1 MRFTLWGITQYR
13 PDMFDSIVLP
23 EQIDKKTLLDTLM
36 QYCGTLYPYHQQ
48 PDYLKQNI
56 TNWFIRKKYSFQRII
71 DALNV
76 DYSPIENYDRIEEH
90 KEIPDI
96 RRTKEGG
103 HKNVEEDKNRKQ
115 QVKSTNNSTDS
126 VSTDN
131 ITNFVDTNK
140 NVVSAGGEQILSGAT
155 ENVFTYQGET
165 EHESGTR
172 VTESRVHGNIGVTT
186 NQQMIEA
193 EVSLRITFDIYV
205 EICSQFERE
214 FLMQVY

>member
-23 EQIDKKTLLDTLM
+23 ESIDKTILLDTLM
-36 QYCGTLYPYHQQ
+36 QYCGTLYPYHQH

-56 TNWFIRKKYSFQRII
+56 TNWFIRKKDSFQKII
-71 DALNV
+71 NAIEAE
-76 DYSPIENYDRIEEH
+76 YSPIENYDRTEQHTET
-90 KEIPDI
+90 PNI

-115 QVKSTNNSTDS
+115 KVTTSTDS
-126 VSTDN
+126 TESVSADN
-131 ITNFVDTNK
+131 ITTFVDTNK
-140 NVVSAGGEQILSGAT
+140 NSVSTGGEHILSGTT
-155 ENVFTYQGET
+155 ENVFTYQNES
-165 EHESGTR
+165 EHESGSR

-186 NQQMIEA
+186 NQQMIFSEID
-193 EVSLRITFDIYV
+193 LRTTFDIYT
-205 EICSQFERE
+205 EICVQFERE